1 MHLLDTNICIYLLK
15 GTFPALKT
23 RLESRSP
30 STIAIPAI
38 VKAELYFGANKSQ
51 SKEKTLKV
59 LNAFL
64 APLPIIPFG
73 DDESIIYGRIRAE
86 MESEGLPIGPN
97 DLLIAS
103 TALARGATLVT
114 RNVKEFQ
121 RVKGLV
127 WEDWTA

>member
-15 GTFPALKT
+15 GTFPALKM
-23 RLESRSP
+23 RVESHSP

-51 SKEKTLKV
+51 SKAKTLKV
-59 LNAFL
+59 LDAFL

-73 DDESIIYGRIRAE
+73 DEESIFYGRIRAD
-86 MESEGLPIGPN
+86 MEAEGQPIGPN
-97 DLLIAS
+97 DLLIAA
-103 TALARGATLVT
+103 TALARGAVLVT
-114 RNVKEFQ
+114 HNVKEFQ

-127 WEDWTA
+127 WEDWTV

>member
-1 MHLLDTNICIYLLK
+1 MHLLDTNTCIYLLK
-15 GTFPALKT
+15 GMFPALKM
-23 RLESRSP
+23 RLESHPP
-30 STIAIPAI
+30 SSVAIPAI

-59 LNAFL
+59 LEGFL
-64 APLPIIPFG
+64 APLRIIPFG
-73 DDESIIYGRIRAE
+73 DEESIIYGRIRADL
-86 MESEGLPIGPN
+86 ESEGRPIGPN

-103 TALARGATLVT
+103 TALARGAILVT

-127 WEDWTA
+127 WEDWTV

>member
-1 MHLLDTNICIYLLK
+1 MHLLDTNICIYYLK
-15 GTFPALKT
+15 GMFPALKK
-23 RLESRSP
+23 RLESYSR

-51 SKEKTLKV
+51 SKEKTSQV

-73 DDESIIYGRIRAE
+73 DAESIFYASIRAE
-86 MESEGLPIGPN
+86 MESAGRSIGPN

-103 TALARGATLVT
+103 TALARGAILVT
-114 RNVKEFQ
+114 HNVKEFQ

-127 WEDWTA
+127 WEDWTL

>member
-15 GTFPALKT
+15 GMFPALQV

-30 STIAIPAI
+30 STVAIPAI

-51 SKEKTLKV
+51 NKEKTLKV

-73 DDESIIYGRIRAE
+73 DEESIFYGRIRAD
-86 MESEGLPIGPN
+86 MESEGQSIGPN

-103 TALARGATLVT
+103 TALARGAVLVT
-114 RNVKEFQ
+114 HNVKEFQ

-127 WEDWTA
+127 WEDWTI